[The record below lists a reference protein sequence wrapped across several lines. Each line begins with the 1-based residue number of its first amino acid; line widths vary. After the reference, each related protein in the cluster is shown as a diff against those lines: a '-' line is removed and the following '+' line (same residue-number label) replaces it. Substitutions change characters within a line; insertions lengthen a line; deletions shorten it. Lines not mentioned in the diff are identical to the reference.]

1 MILYECLQHA
11 PWLECLQ
18 KSPVDAPTMA
28 QTLWLIIA
36 IPLLGAFICGVFGRA
51 LGRANTNLIACSAV
65 AGSFVLSVL
74 AFWAVNDRA
83 TTLISPFSRD
93 PIRYALGHDFGT
105 WFAVGSFRV
114 NFGLAV
120 DHLSGVMILVV
131 TGVGFLI
138 HVYSTSY
145 MAHDEGYWRF
155 FAYLNL
161 FIGMMLTLVLADNLP
176 LLFVGWEG
184 VGLCSYLLIGFWY
197 EDAAKAWAGR
207 KAFVVNRIGDFGF
220 LIGMFLLTL
229 WVGAFQAQ
237 TDNASAQGR
246 ALEQWRAGISEQ
258 GPLNFRGLEQAAL
271 RIPPAFAPIGNAVSL
286 QTPIKSGP
294 LEGNTFGQ
302 VMIAVLLLFMLGAA
316 GKSAQL
322 PLYIWLPDA
331 MAGPTPVSALIHAA
345 TMVTA
350 GVYLFCRIGSLLVL
364 EPAAMAVIAL
374 VGAATALLA
383 ALIAFAQDDIKKVLA
398 YSTISQLGFMFMAVG
413 LGVFWAAILHL
424 VTHAFFKACLFLGAG
439 SVMHGNAEETD
450 VKRLGGLKKEMPWT
464 AGTFLIASIAISG
477 FVLPL
482 SGFFSKDAILHG
494 VHSSKLAGY
503 EWVSSAVWLTGL
515 FAAFCTAFY
524 IGRLYLLVFEGK
536 RSPDARVA
544 HAHES
549 DWPMTLPLVVLATL
563 SVLGVIYGLPII
575 NAGDQ
580 HQTLMENYLSTVFNL
595 PHQLARIHRTISV
608 EHESSLFGAWAL
620 AWIIALAGGG
630 LACVLYLW
638 YFPSR
643 RGAPV
648 RAPARALVRWAAN
661 GFYIDP
667 LYDLAIVRPI
677 KFISFVLYKVID
689 SLLIDTLL
697 VRGTAWVTA
706 RVASAI
712 RLLQTGDTQSYA
724 AVMALALLCAAGY
737 AVIQVL
743 K

>member
-1 MILYECLQHA
+1 MVFSECIRHA
-11 PWLECLQ
+11 PLLECLQ
-18 KSPVDAPTMA
+18 KSPVDAQSMA
-28 QTLWLIIA
+28 QMAWLIIA
-36 IPLLGAFICGVFGRA
+36 LPLAGAFICGVFGRL
-51 LGRANTNLIACSAV
+51 LGRANTNLIACAAV
-65 AGSFVLSVL
+65 AGSFVFCVL

-83 TTLISPFSRD
+83 TTLVSPFSRD

-105 WFAVGSFRV
+105 WFAAGSFRV

-120 DHLSGVMILVV
+120 DHLSAVMIMVV
-131 TGVGFLI
+131 TGVGLLI

-161 FIGMMLTLVLADNLP
+161 FIAMMLTLVLADSLP

-229 WVGAFQAQ
+229 WVSAFQAQ
-237 TDNASAQGR
+237 TDNATGQGR
-246 ALEQWRAGISEQ
+246 ALEQWRAGVSEH
-258 GPLNFRGLEQAAL
+258 GPLNLRGLEQAAL
-271 RIPPAFAPIGNAVSL
+271 RIAPSFAPTAGAVSL
-286 QTPIKSGP
+286 QTPIRSGP

-302 VMIAVLLLFMLGAA
+302 VLVAVLLLFMLGAA

-331 MAGPTPVSALIHAA
+331 MVGPTPVSALIHAA

-364 EPAAMAVIAL
+364 APGAMAVIAL

-383 ALIAFAQDDIKKVLA
+383 ALIAFAQNDIKKVLA

-413 LGVFWAAILHL
+413 LGVYWAAIFHL

-439 SVMHGNAEETD
+439 SVMHGNADETD
-450 VKRLGGLKKEMPWT
+450 IRRLGGLRKEMPWT
-464 AGTFLIASIAISG
+464 AATFLIASIAISG
-477 FVLPL
+477 FILPL

-494 VHSSKLAGY
+494 VHSSQLAGY
-503 EWVSSAVWLTGL
+503 EWVSRAVWIGGLLT
-515 FAAFCTAFY
+515 AFCTAFY

-536 RSPDARVA
+536 RSPHAPAA

-549 DWPMTLPLVVLATL
+549 DWPMIMPLAVLAAL
-563 SVLGVIYGLPII
+563 SVLALIYGLPII
-575 NAGDQ
+575 DVGDGR
-580 HQTLMENYLSTVFNL
+580 QTLIENYLSTVFNL
-595 PHQLARIHRTISV
+595 PYQLARIHRTVSV
-608 EHESSLFGAWAL
+608 EQEGLFGAWAL
-620 AWIIALAGGG
+620 AWAIALAGGG
-630 LACVLYLW
+630 LACVWYL
-638 YFPSR
+638 PSR

-648 RAPARALVRWAAN
+648 PAPIRALARWAAN
-661 GFYIDP
+661 GFYIDQ
-667 LYDLAIVRPI
+667 LYDFAIVRPI
-677 KFISFVLYKVID
+677 KFISFVLYKVVD

-697 VRGTAWVTA
+697 VRGTAWITG

-712 RLLQTGDTQSYA
+712 RLLQTGDAQSYA
-724 AVMALALLCAAGY
+724 AVMAVAVLCAAGY